1 MLSGTI
7 DQLNK
12 LEPDWYFVPNIDD
25 ILVAQASL
33 KAFVNILTIDGASIR
48 SENDFFDL
56 AREKFNFPDYCRN
69 SWDSFDD
76 CFSDYAFI
84 DYPNYLTIII
94 LINFDLSESFIQE
107 LMVSIASS
115 MLGSINTG
123 EGPYWLCVFM
133 PLEYEIFPLVVER
146 LISDMTIHPERILVK
161 HRFSLLLDSNNQE

>member
-25 ILVAQASL
+25 ILVAQDSL

-69 SWDSFDD
+69 SWDSFND
-76 CFSDYAFI
+76 CFSDYALI

-94 LINFDLSESFIQE
+94 LINFDLNEPSIQE

-123 EGPYWLCVFM
+123 EGPYWLYVFM
-133 PLEYEIFPLVVER
+133 PLEYELFPLVVER
-146 LISDMTIHPERILVK
+146 FISDMTIHPERILVK
-161 HRFSLLLDSNNQE
+161 HRFTLLLDSNNQK